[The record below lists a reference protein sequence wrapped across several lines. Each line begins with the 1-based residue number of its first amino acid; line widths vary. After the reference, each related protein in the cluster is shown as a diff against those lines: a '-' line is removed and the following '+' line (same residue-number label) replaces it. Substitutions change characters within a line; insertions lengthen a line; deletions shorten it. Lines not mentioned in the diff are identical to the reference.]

1 MYVYRI
7 MLLLVFCG
15 YLFSPLLMS
24 GWGNP
29 DVAWYRPFAI
39 WAVLIALTGWLAWKR
54 RQDSLHQ
61 RLGHHESSP

>member
-15 YLFSPLLMS
+15 YLFSPLLMG

-39 WAVLIALTGWLAWKR
+39 WAVLIALTVWLAWKR
-54 RQDSLHQ
+54 RQDGLRQ
-61 RLGHHESSP
+61 RLDHRGSSQ